1 MEFQRR
7 VPHPFNS
14 NMMRYL
20 QIIVFITC
28 CLSVQAQEFRLAP
41 PILRCDQVFFD
52 KIATV
57 RINFALNGAQIRYT
71 LDGSAPSKT
80 SPIYRKPLKIKQDA
94 MVKAIAMHLDYQTS
108 TIAILSVFKKG
119 IAFKTTPQLKEIP
132 APEYAGS
139 KAPGLVL
146 TDGKAGSEDLKDGN
160 WLGFKTDLGFQG
172 SWEKPQNLQS
182 VKISSFTAWNSWI
195 LPPTRIEVWGALTP
209 GSWQLLVSKAY
220 DQAIKPQEGRQLYAL
235 DFPLGQYRQIKVIV
249 HNSGPLPENH
259 PGKGNPAWLFVDE
272 ILFN

>member
-1 MEFQRR
+1 MEFQWR

-20 QIIVFITC
+20 QIIVFISC
-28 CLSVQAQEFRLAP
+28 CLSLQAQEFRLAP

-52 KIATV
+52 QIATV
-57 RINFALNGAQIRYT
+57 RMNFALNGAQIRYT
-71 LDGSAPSKT
+71 LDGSEPSKT
-80 SPIYRKPLKIKQDA
+80 SPIYRKSLKIKQDA
-94 MVKAIAMHLDYQTS
+94 TVKAIAIHLDYQTS
-108 TIAILSVFKKG
+108 TIATISVFKKG
-119 IAFKTTPQLKEIP
+119 ISFKTAPQLKEIP

-146 TDGKAGSEDLKDGN
+146 TDGQAGSEDLNDGN

-172 SWEKPQNLQS
+172 SWDVPQKLQS
-182 VKISSFTAWNSWI
+182 VKVSGFTAWNSWI
-195 LPPTRIEVWGALTP
+195 LPPARIEVWGALTP

-220 DQAIKPQEGRQLYAL
+220 ERPEKPLEGRQLYKL
-235 DFPLGQYRQIKVIV
+235 DFPSGDYRQIKVIV
-249 HNSGPLPENH
+249 HNAGPLPENH